1 MSMYRTW
8 KEHAPKIRTIWFLV
22 AMIPLVIMSG
32 ALCVLVLIIVSP
44 LTAYAFVTK
53 KHLKPPGSKPRID
66 S

>member
-1 MSMYRTW
+1 MYRTW

-53 KHLKPPGSKPRID
+53 KHLKPLGSKPRID